1 MGKHLDITRRSLLR
15 ATGSVAG
22 GAAAAFAIPA
32 GNPKDKAA
40 VAKAIST
47 LNVETAAGIIDFT
60 NGPAPSMA
68 ATGLV
73 GTQWLKDES
82 GKFPFKL
89 EVTSNFLINRVPTT
103 ASLKP
108 YTLG

>member
-1 MGKHLDITRRSLLR
+1 MMSVTRTEPR
-15 ATGSVAG
+15 G
-22 GAAAAFAIPA
+22 P
-32 GNPKDKAA
+32 

-47 LNVETAAGIIDFT
+47 LNVETATGVVDFT

-89 EVTSNFLINRVPTT
+89 EVTSNILIDCVPVT
-103 ASLKP
+103 APLKA
-108 YTLG
+108 YALG